1 MSTSTTNLQAEKMA
15 LIDLISNVNSISV
28 IKSLKRSFE
37 HTLTKAR
44 EKEEKEYIS
53 KEEILEGIRNS
64 LLEIKESREKEVKLM
79 DAKQLLDE
87 L

>member
-1 MSTSTTNLQAEKMA
+1 MSTSTINLQAEKMA

-37 HTLTKAR
+37 QTLAKAR
-44 EKEEKEYIS
+44 EKETKEYIS
-53 KEEILEGIRNS
+53 QEEILEGIRKS
-64 LLEIKESREKEVKLM
+64 LIEIKESREKGIKLM
-79 DAKQLLDE
+79 DARLLLNE

>member
-44 EKEEKEYIS
+44 EKEYIS

-64 LLEIKESREKEVKLM
+64 LLEIKVSREKGVKLM
-79 DAKQLLDE
+79 DAKQLLNE

>member
-44 EKEEKEYIS
+44 EKEYIS

-64 LLEIKESREKEVKLM
+64 LLEIKESREKGVKLM
-79 DAKQLLDE
+79 DAKQLLNE

>member
-1 MSTSTTNLQAEKMA
+1 MGMSTSTTNLQAEKMA

-44 EKEEKEYIS
+44 EKEEKE
-53 KEEILEGIRNS
+53 
-64 LLEIKESREKEVKLM
+64 
-79 DAKQLLDE
+79 
-87 L
+87 